1 MACEDRGARG
11 LNLIG
16 VATGKG
22 APQVPPLRFAPVGM
36 TKCRGASYLQIRES
50 DRKISQTDFFR
61 SL

>member
-1 MACEDRGARG
+1 MTTCAVFLKDRMKFTGATKPRQEIRG
-11 LNLIG
+11 ERSG
-16 VATGKG
+16 
-22 APQVPPLRFAPVGM
+22 GM